1 MTDHGRF
8 FQSVCGLLLV
18 AFAACAGTACTGT
31 ACRPA
36 LKTPP
41 DTLVVG
47 IESSPATLDPR
58 LSADAYSSKIT
69 QLLHNGL
76 FRLDER
82 LQLQPDLL
90 ESYEQVSPTE
100 YRFKLRPGVV
110 FHDGSGFDA
119 ADVMFTLNSVKDPTL
134 ASPFRATMDQIES
147 LTSDGPLVL
156 DVKLKEPFAP
166 FLSSLT
172 MGLLPS
178 EGGDPAVGTGP
189 FRLESLKPAESVS
202 LAANGRYHRGAP
214 KSGRV
219 LFRVIPDD
227 NLRVLEIRNRRV
239 DVLQNNVPPLLLP
252 ALKDDDGLVLETT
265 EGINM
270 TYLGMNLRE
279 DPFKRPEVRRAIA
292 MALDIPALIE
302 YRMAKLA
309 RPATGLLSPVHWA
322 YDGDVMVHPF
332 DPVKARELLDQAG
345 YPDPDGS
352 GPAPRFTVTYKTS
365 TKKDRIGLARLIAR
379 YLKDVGIEA
388 RVLPL
393 DWGVFFSDVG
403 KGNFQLYSL
412 TWVGVTEPDMFFEV
426 FHSTKTPPQGLNRGG
441 FSDTIVD
448 RLAEEGRRLAA
459 QDERKA
465 VYSEIQKILAREL
478 PVIPLWYEGNYAV
491 FGRNV
496 KGLRLRPNA
505 SFEWVVEAY
514 KE

>member
-1 MTDHGRF
+1 MTLTDQGRF
-8 FQSVCGLLLV
+8 FQSVCSLLLV
-18 AFAACAGTACTGT
+18 AFAVCAGT

-90 ESYEQVSPTE
+90 ESYEEVSPIE

-110 FHDGSGFDA
+110 FHDGTALDA
-119 ADVMFTLNSVKDPTL
+119 ADVMFSLNSVKDPAL
-134 ASPFRATMDQIES
+134 ASPFRGAMEKIES
-147 LTSDGPLVL
+147 LTSDGPLDV

-172 MGLLPS
+172 MGILPS

-202 LAANGRYHRGAP
+202 LAANGRYYRGAP
-214 KSGRV
+214 KTGRV

-227 NLRVLEIRNRRV
+227 NLRVLEIKNRRV
-239 DVLQNNVPPLLLP
+239 DVLQNNVPPLLLE
-252 ALKDDDGLVLETT
+252 ALKGDEGLVLETT

-270 TYLGMNLRE
+270 TYLGMNLRD
-279 DPFKRPEVRRAIA
+279 DPLKRPDVRRAIA
-292 MALDIPALIE
+292 MAIDIPGLIE

-322 YDGDVMVHPF
+322 YEGDVAATPF
-332 DPVKARELLDQAG
+332 DPAKARELLDQAG
-345 YPDPDGS
+345 FRDPDGA
-352 GPAPRFTVTYKTS
+352 GPLPRFTITYKTS
-365 TKKDRIGLARLIAR
+365 TKKDRVGLARLIAR

-412 TWVGVTEPDMFFEV
+412 TWVGVTEPDLFFEV
-426 FHSTKTPPQGLNRGG
+426 FHSSKTPPTGLNRGG
-441 FSDTIVD
+441 YSDPIVD
-448 RLAEEGRRLAA
+448 RLTEEGRRVVSPE
-459 QDERKA
+459 ERKA
-465 VYSEIQKILAREL
+465 VYSEVQKILAREL
-478 PVIPLWYEGNYAV
+478 PIIPLWYESNYAV
-491 FGRNV
+491 FGKNV

-505 SFEWVVEAY
+505 SFEWAAEAY
-514 KE
+514 KEP

>member
-1 MTDHGRF
+1 MF
-8 FQSVCGLLLV
+8 VLLFV
-18 AFAACAGTACTGT
+18 FVS
-31 ACRPA
+31 CRPA

-47 IESSPATLDPR
+47 IESAPATLDPR

-110 FHDGSGFDA
+110 FHDGTAFDA
-119 ADVMFTLNSVKDPTL
+119 SDVLFTLNSIKDPAL
-134 ASPFRATMDQIES
+134 ASPHRATMEKVEGLSSSDP
-147 LTSDGPLVL
+147 LTVE
-156 DVKLKEPFAP
+156 VKLKEPFAP
-166 FLSSLT
+166 FLSALT
-172 MGLLPS
+172 LGLLPS

-189 FRLESLKPAESVS
+189 FRLETLRPAESVS
-202 LAANGRYHRGAP
+202 LVSNGRYHRGAP
-214 KSGRV
+214 KTGRV

-227 NLRVLEIRNRRV
+227 NLRVLEIKNRRV
-239 DVLQNNVPPLLLP
+239 DVLQNNVPPLLLT
-252 ALKDDDGLVLETT
+252 ALKDDAGLVLETT
-265 EGINM
+265 EGVNM

-279 DPFKRPEVRRAIA
+279 SPFKNPDVRRAIA

-322 YDGDVMVHPF
+322 YDGDVTAYPF
-332 DPVKARELLDQAG
+332 DPAKARELLDRAG
-345 YPDPDGS
+345 HPDPDGA
-352 GPAPRFTVTYKTS
+352 GPLPRFTVTYKTS

-403 KGNFQLYSL
+403 KGNFQMYSL

-426 FHSTKTPPQGLNRGG
+426 FHSAKAPPNGLNRGG
-441 FSDTIVD
+441 FADPVVD
-448 RLAEEGRRLAA
+448 RLTEEGRRLAGPE
-459 QDERKA
+459 ERKA
-465 VYSEIQKILAREL
+465 VYAEVQKILAREL
-478 PVIPLWYEGNYAV
+478 PIIPLWYESNYAV
-491 FGRNV
+491 FGKNV

-505 SFEWVVEAY
+505 SFEWAAEAY